1 MTGRDGPKYCIL
13 AYKHIEYIVLLD
25 MERTTIYLD
34 NSIKRCLLE
43 LSSEKSK
50 KKGKRVGMAGMIR
63 DALVEYLKKRGKSIE
78 DSQSVIEKMLATRG
92 TLGEDFEDRVH
103 EVQHEMKKGRL

>member
-1 MTGRDGPKYCIL
+1 
-13 AYKHIEYIVLLD
+13 

-34 NSIKRCLLE
+34 DSIKRCLLE
-43 LSSEKSK
+43 LSSEESK

-63 DALVEYLKKRGKSIE
+63 DALVEYLKKRGKSVD

-92 TLGEDFEDRVH
+92 TLGEDFKDRVH
-103 EVQHEMKKGRL
+103 GVQHEMHRRSGAC

>member
-1 MTGRDGPKYCIL
+1 
-13 AYKHIEYIVLLD
+13 

-34 NSIKRCLLE
+34 DSIKRCLLE
-43 LSSEKSK
+43 LSSEESR
-50 KKGKRVGMAGMIR
+50 KKGKRVGMAVMIR

-92 TLGEDFEDRVH
+92 TLGEDFKDRVH
-103 EVQHEMKKGRL
+103 EVQQEMKKWKIRSA

>member
-1 MTGRDGPKYCIL
+1 
-13 AYKHIEYIVLLD
+13 

-34 NSIKRCLLE
+34 DSIKRCLLE
-43 LSSEKSK
+43 LSSEESK

-78 DSQSVIEKMLATRG
+78 DSQSVIEKMVATRG
-92 TLGEDFEDRVH
+92 TLGEDFKDRVH
-103 EVQHEMKKGRL
+103 EVQHEMKKWKIRSA